1 MATLCSLVTEVMKNP
16 AKQIRR
22 TESQIGALLN
32 LYSKQ
37 NCTVVEFCKV
47 HQIHKATFYNWRN
60 KYGLQNKKPSGFIPV
75 QFNQPASGSELFAE
89 LELASNVT
97 LRFYQ
102 RIDASYFKVLL
113 KR

>member
-1 MATLCSLVTEVMKNP
+1 MKNP
-16 AKQIRR
+16 AKQVRR
-22 TESQIGALLN
+22 TESQIHTLLN

-60 KYGLQNKKPSGFIPV
+60 KYDVQIEKPTAFIPV

-89 LELASNVT
+89 MELASNVT

-102 RIDASYFKVLL
+102 RIDASYFKALL